1 MWYHSKSVSVPC
13 KILSEQNG
21 KKSKMVNL
29 IADGILSK
37 ITEINSSLNAFDS
50 G

>member
-1 MWYHSKSVSVPC
+1 M
-13 KILSEQNG
+13 E

-50 G
+50 GCVALNFFF

>member
-1 MWYHSKSVSVPC
+1 M
-13 KILSEQNG
+13 E

-37 ITEINSSLNAFDS
+37 ITEINSSLSAFDS
-50 G
+50 GWVVLNFFF

>member
-1 MWYHSKSVSVPC
+1 MWYHCKSVSVPC
-13 KILSEQNG
+13 KILGEQNG

-37 ITEINSSLNAFDS
+37 LTEINSSLNAFDS

>member
-1 MWYHSKSVSVPC
+1 M
-13 KILSEQNG
+13 E

-50 G
+50 GWVVLNFLF